1 MWLARGKKPDDAN
14 AAKQLTF
21 NIAGDSMAGPAADAL
36 CERTSGLMDT
46 SQPDEDVL
54 VTLDPLDVVEHVLT
68 AENLQ
73 FDRTEDGDLAF
84 ALTGDWKDYELW
96 FAWRPEADCLQL
108 CLSVNLQATPE
119 QKAAAYELVSTLN
132 QRVWLGH
139 FEVWDD
145 GEIIFRH
152 SMALMTG
159 ERPSLAQAAAMIDV
173 AMEAADRF
181 YPAFDFLVRGSKSAA
196 DAVAACMFETV
207 GEA

>member
-1 MWLARGKKPDDAN
+1 
-14 AAKQLTF
+14 
-21 NIAGDSMAGPAADAL
+21 
-36 CERTSGLMDT
+36 MDT
-46 SQPDEDVL
+46 PQSDEDVL
-54 VTLDPLDVVEHVLT
+54 IALDPLDVVEHVLT

-84 ALTGDWKDYELW
+84 TLAGDWKDYELW

-108 CLSVNLQATPE
+108 CLSVDQQVTAE
-119 QKAAAYELVSTLN
+119 QRPAAFELVSTVN

-152 SMALMTG
+152 AMALMAG
-159 ERPSLAQAAAMIDV
+159 ERPTLAQAAAMIDV

-181 YPAFDFLVRGSKSAA
+181 FPAFDFLVKGAKSPA
-196 DAVAACMFETV
+196 DAIAACMFETV